1 MSASFLKNSVL
12 PILEGNK
19 ELEVVRTTRIPFN
32 PASVQRAGVKRKTKQ
47 ETSKAASAAAPAPI
61 TVWVWKTVDKSKIPP
76 PPVPKPPPKV
86 FGTEVGVGEDWSHLS
101 KRRQRARIGKVRRD
115 VRAMKLAILKRKE
128 EGKLIYERNMA
139 IHRKKLL
146 KLPSQATAQTISK
159 SNTKVAPTVAG
170 KLQTDTLS

>member
-1 MSASFLKNSVL
+1 MSVSFLKKSVL

-32 PASVQRAGVKRKTKQ
+32 PASVQRASVKRKNKQQ
-47 ETSKAASAAAPAPI
+47 ETSKAAFAAAPAPV

-76 PPVPKPPPKV
+76 PPVTKPLSKV

-115 VRAMKLAILKRKE
+115 VRTMKLAILKRKE
-128 EGKLIYERNMA
+128 DGKLIYERNMS
-139 IHRKKLL
+139 IHQKKLL
-146 KLPSQATAQTISK
+146 KLPSQATNSK
-159 SNTKVAPTVAG
+159 SNRKVAPTVAG
-170 KLQTDTLS
+170 KLQTVTLS